1 MNFIKCLKVKFWILA
16 VFLSVIPVR
25 AQQWPDRPIRL
36 IVPFAPGGGADFMAR
51 IISQPLSAALGQ
63 PVIVE
68 NKVGASGIIGYD
80 YGLKSAPDGN
90 TLIIVST
97 TYSIIPSL
105 FKLPYDSIK
114 DMEPISLLSKGPYL
128 ITVHPSLP
136 VKNLRDLIA
145 LAQSKP
151 DTISYSSGG
160 NGSNLHL
167 VSEMFS
173 TAAGIK
179 MIHVP
184 YKGTGPAIIS
194 TVGNQTSVVFG
205 SMYSTMPLIRD
216 GRLKPLAISS
226 SQRNPVAPEIPTV
239 SEATAIPNFDTFDW
253 QGLIAP
259 KGTPKPI
266 IDRINYEVNKIL
278 KSKEV
283 YDRLITDGI
292 IATGNQPEEFGLF
305 IAKQNDIFKK
315 TISQAN
321 VKVD

>member
-1 MNFIKCLKVKFWILA
+1 MNFYKYLRLSFWFATFLFCLG
-16 VFLSVIPVR
+16 SVQ
-25 AQQWPDRPIRL
+25 AQQWPDRPIKI

-51 IISQPLSAALGQ
+51 IISQPLSTALGQ

-68 NKVGASGIIGYD
+68 NKLGASGIIGYD
-80 YGLKSAPDGN
+80 YGIKSPPDGY

-105 FKLPYDSIK
+105 FKLPYDPIK
-114 DMEPISLLSKGPYL
+114 DIEPITLLSKGPYL

-136 VKNLRDLIA
+136 VKNLKELIS

-151 DTISYSSGG
+151 ESISYSSGG

-205 SMYSTMPLIRD
+205 SMYSTMPLVRD
-216 GRLKPLAISS
+216 GRLKPLAITSL
-226 SQRNPVAPEIPTV
+226 QRNPVAPDIPTV
-239 SEATAIPNFDTFDW
+239 SEAAIPNFDTFDW

-266 IDRINYEVNKIL
+266 IDRLNNEVNKIL

-292 IATGNQPEEFGLF
+292 IASGNQPNEFGSF
-305 IAKQNDIFKK
+305 IAKENEVFKK
-315 TISQAN
+315 TIEQAK